1 MIAVSQLD
9 YAYHGHA
16 VLRDVS
22 LTLEPG
28 TFTAIIGPNGAGK
41 STLLKLITGS
51 LSLQSGEVRIDGQPL
66 AGHDHKTLA
75 RTMAYVAQSFES
87 AFDFTAYEIVAMG
100 RFPYQTAFGGDSQR
114 DREIIREKMEATG
127 VWSFRERRLTELSGG
142 ERQRLILSSA
152 LAQEPRILL
161 LDEPTTALDI
171 KHQMQFYT
179 ILEDLCRD
187 QQMTILTVTHDLNLA
202 SRFVERLVVM
212 KDGQI
217 AADGNPAAV
226 LTSDTLLTVY
236 EVEAEVIPHPQ
247 DGKPY
252 VLI

>member
-1 MIAVSQLD
+1 MIASKQLD
-9 YAYHGHA
+9 YAYHGSP

-22 LTLEPG
+22 LTLEAG

-51 LSLQSGEVRIDGQPL
+51 LAIQAGEVQIDGRSL
-66 AGHDHKTLA
+66 SDYDFKTLA
-75 RTMAYVAQSFES
+75 KTMAYVAQSFES

-100 RFPYQTAFGGDSQR
+100 RFPYQTAFRSESQR
-114 DREIIREKMEATG
+114 DRDIIRQMMEATG

-171 KHQMQFYT
+171 KHQMQFYR
-179 ILEDLCRD
+179 ILERLCREE
-187 QQMTILTVTHDLNLA
+187 QMTILTVTHDLNLA

-212 KDGQI
+212 KDGEI
-217 AADGNPAAV
+217 AADGKPEGV
-226 LTSDTLLTVY
+226 LTSETLARVY
-236 EVEAEVIPHPQ
+236 EVEAQIIPHPQ

-252 VLI
+252 VMI